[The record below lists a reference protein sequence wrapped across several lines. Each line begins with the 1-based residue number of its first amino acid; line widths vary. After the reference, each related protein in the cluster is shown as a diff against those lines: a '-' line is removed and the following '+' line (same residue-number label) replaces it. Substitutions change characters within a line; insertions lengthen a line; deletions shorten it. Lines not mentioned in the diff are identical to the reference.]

1 MRNGKG
7 TYYFG
12 EKDHLKGIW
21 KNNLPHG
28 EGTLTYKDK
37 KIQGEFRF
45 GKLILEKSAV
55 NEGSSSKKNKK
66 GKKSSDDGKHKHKHS
81 HNKSH
86 SKSQSKISKTQI
98 NDEKEKSKNKS
109 RSKTKNEESNSG
121 KPVEIDGIPGICVK
135 KMK

>member
-12 EKDHLKGIW
+12 EKDNLKGIW
-21 KNNLPHG
+21 KNSLPHG

-45 GKLILEKSAV
+45 GKLIMEKSIAK
-55 NEGSSSKKNKK
+55 ETSSPRKNRK
-66 GKKSSDDGKHKHKHS
+66 GKKSSDEGKHHHRHS
-81 HNKSH
+81 HNKS
-86 SKSQSKISKTQI
+86 QSKNNKNKV
-98 NDEKEKSKNKS
+98 NDEMEKS
-109 RSKTKNEESNSG
+109 RSKTKNEESNKG